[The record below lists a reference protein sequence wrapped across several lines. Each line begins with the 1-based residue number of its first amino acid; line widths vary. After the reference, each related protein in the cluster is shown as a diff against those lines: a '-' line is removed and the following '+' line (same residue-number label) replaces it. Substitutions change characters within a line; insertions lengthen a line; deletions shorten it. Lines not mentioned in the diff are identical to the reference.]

1 MAFDTFMFFTG
12 PGTDKAGSLAIKG
25 ETTDDTY
32 KANNAFEL
40 YSWSWGASNP
50 VTIGSASTGTGGG
63 KVSLSSFNVMK
74 KSDLA
79 SPTLFSACAQ
89 GVHFPKAT
97 VVMRKAGGSQ
107 VVYLTYVFSEVYVES
122 IQWSG
127 STGGDDTP
135 TESVSFAFK
144 SVSITYQPQDTTG
157 APKGE
162 ASPASWDVS
171 LNTPGT
177 YTKS

>member
-1 MAFDTFMFFTG
+1 MAFDTFMYFTG
-12 PGTDKAGSLAIKG
+12 PGTAKTGSLSIVG
-25 ETTDDTY
+25 ETTDSVY
-32 KANNAFEL
+32 KANKAYEI
-40 YSWSWGASNP
+40 YSFSWGASNP

-63 KVSLSSFNVMK
+63 KVSISSFNIMK
-74 KSDLA
+74 KSDNA

-107 VVYLTYVFSEVYVES
+107 LVYLTYNFTEVYVES

-127 STGGDDTP
+127 SSGGDDTP

-144 SVSITYQPQDTTG
+144 SVTISYQPQDTTG
-157 APKGE
+157 AAVG
-162 ASPASWDVS
+162 SPSTASWDVS
-171 LNTPGT
+171 LNTPAAT
-177 YTKS
+177 A